1 MGQFANDDIM
11 DAALSL
17 IKTNCD
23 KMVACSAQPT
33 TYAEANATY
42 ALADVAMTSS
52 DFTGPAN
59 GDTSGRKLTV
69 GAKSGVTVDTSGTAT
84 HVALLD
90 SVNSR
95 LLYVTT
101 CASQAVVS
109 GGTVSFGGWAIELR
123 DPA

>member
-1 MGQFANDDIM
+1 MPKFASDDIM
-11 DAALSL
+11 DAALNL
-17 IKTNCD
+17 IKNNCD
-23 KMVACSAQPT
+23 KMVACSSQPAT
-33 TYAEANATY
+33 FAEANATY
-42 ALADVAMTSS
+42 ALADVAMTST

-69 GAKSGVTVDTSGTAT
+69 DAKSGVTVDTSGTAT

-109 GGTVSFGGWAIELR
+109 GGTVSIGAWPIEIA
-123 DPA
+123 DPS